1 MPFVLAVCS
10 QKGGSGKSTVVTG
23 LADALVQSAQR
34 VLVLDADAPQHT
46 LLRWYGEAHKLPKF
60 ASLIVEA
67 APGADLHKRRWPAAD
82 TVIIDCPGRLDGVVR
97 SALAAADALLVPL
110 QPTYPDSWALSG
122 LAETVHAAVQARK
135 RPLPAFV
142 VLNRLKP
149 RTRLAKQA
157 DGLGQLLP
165 NGFQMLDTRLRDL
178 QGFQVAMG
186 SGDTPLGLDPTGPA
200 AADLRQLA
208 AELLTHTRKT
218 HGTDTRSPSSLRHQS
233 R

>member
-97 SALAAADALLVPL
+97 SALAAADALGQAEAVFAR
-110 QPTYPDSWALSG
+110 QIHIDQVQVRQISG
-122 LAETVHAAVQARK
+122 RGVVHI
-135 RPLPAFV
+135 FSCHH
-142 VLNRLKP
+142 
-149 RTRLAKQA
+149 TCH
-157 DGLGQLLP
+157 
-165 NGFQMLDTRLRDL
+165 M
-178 QGFQVAMG
+178 VA
-186 SGDTPLGLDPTGPA
+186 LGL
-200 AADLRQLA
+200 QKVHCC
-208 AELLTHTRKT
+208 LTQVVVVFHDKNVKQGGDG
-218 HGTDTRSPSSLRHQS
+218 HGNAGC
-233 R
+233 